1 MKKII
6 LLAAMML
13 IASALFAGKINIV
26 CSDPDMGDIMKNI
39 AGDRANV
46 ESLMMGTQD
55 PHSVEPRPSMVV
67 KVRNADLVAV
77 IGMDLDM
84 WANSVIEASRN
95 SHVMKGGDGYLDL
108 SKKIPVIEIPQGK
121 VDASIGDVHIYGNPH
136 YHMDPNNGKII
147 AKEILE
153 KLSEKYPDD
162 ADYFKGN
169 YDAFIKKLDEGIA
182 RWNAELKP
190 YKGLPIA
197 ATHDCWDYFINYC
210 GFKVSGYIESKPAIP
225 PSPGD
230 IERLI
235 KKMKEDGAKIILV
248 DQFYDM
254 SAPEKVAKETGAKI
268 VLLSTAVGGL
278 KGTDTYIGLFNYDVD
293 TFVNALK

>member
-1 MKKII
+1 MKKIM
-6 LLAAMML
+6 LLVAVML
-13 IASALFAGKINIV
+13 MPLTLFAGKMNIV
-26 CSDPDMGDIMKNI
+26 CSDPNIADIMKNI
-39 AGDRANV
+39 AGDKANV
-46 ESLMMGTQD
+46 ESLMNGMQD

-67 KVRNADLVAV
+67 KVRNADLMVV

-84 WANSVIEASRN
+84 WANSIIEASKN
-95 SHVMKGGDGYLDL
+95 SHVMKGGDGYLDI

-147 AKEILE
+147 AKEILD
-153 KLSEKYPDD
+153 KLSEKDPDN
-162 ADYFKGN
+162 ADYYKAN
-169 YDAFIKKLDEGIA
+169 YDAFIEKLDKGIA
-182 RWNAELKP
+182 KWSEELKP
-190 YKGLPIA
+190 FKGVKIA

-210 GFKVSGYIESKPAIP
+210 GFDVSGYIESKPAIP

-235 KKMKEDGAKIILV
+235 KKMKEDGTKIILV

-268 VLLSTAVGGL
+268 VLISMAVGGL
-278 KGTDTYIGLFNYDVD
+278 KGTDTYMDLFNYDVD
-293 TFVNALK
+293 TVVNALK